1 MPGALGG
8 ARIDAGLMD
17 STGGDSRCARP
28 PVRTGPALSNTGPDH
43 KPTLQKAFRAL
54 YFSLTTNVCAGQ
66 YLETE
71 PTRSLCRRAR
81 TGSPVLSSS

>member
-1 MPGALGG
+1 MVGALGG
-8 ARIDAGLMD
+8 ARIDAGLID
-17 STGGDSRCARP
+17 STGVDSRCARAARSDWAS
-28 PVRTGPALSNTGPDH
+28 VVQHRPDH